1 MKGWSDVLKKENLVV
16 LLLAGILLLVIAMP
30 VKEKEGEETEEQT
43 KKQETVTVGSDTCV
57 WQEQQQERLQNMLM
71 EAEGV
76 GKTHVFITFE
86 NSGEILVE
94 KDGEETVFEKDAKG
108 NQTPWI
114 AQEKYPKVSGV
125 LVIAQG
131 GDSPTVV
138 QNIQEAVQALFQVEA
153 HKIKVMKMK

>member
-1 MKGWSDVLKKENLVV
+1 MITKAYIIRKSENNINKFYIRIPIFETPGLNINQK
-16 LLLAGILLLVIAMP
+16 LNNNIIEATLCYTPGSLDSY
-30 VKEKEGEETEEQT
+30 KEG
-43 KKQETVTVGSDTCV
+43 DC
-57 WQEQQQERLQNMLM
+57 
-71 EAEGV
+71 
-76 GKTHVFITFE
+76 VFITFE

-94 KDGEETVFEKDAKG
+94 KDGEETIFEKDAKG

-131 GDSPTVV
+131 GDSPVVV
-138 QNIQEAVQALFQVEA
+138 QNIQEAVQALFQLEA

>member
-1 MKGWSDVLKKENLVV
+1 MKRWSEVLKKENLVI
-16 LLLAGILLLVIAMP
+16 LLLAGILLLIIAMP
-30 VKEKEGEETEEQT
+30 VKEKEGEETETQNE
-43 KKQETVTVGSDTCV
+43 KKESVPVESDVLV
-57 WQEQQQERLQNMLM
+57 WQEQLQVQLQNLLM

-94 KDGEETVFEKDAKG
+94 KDGEETIFEKDAKG

-131 GDSPTVV
+131 GDSPVVV
-138 QNIQEAVQALFQVEA
+138 QNIQEAVQALFGVDT
-153 HKIKVMKMK
+153 HKIKVMKHN